1 MPVLKGK
8 EDAILAALG
17 HVNRFV
23 RGKIDLNLKF
33 PEGICLYM
41 RSTFIYRLMRIR
53 ITLTRSACS
62 EKCLHTCII

>member
-33 PEGICLYM
+33 PEGICLNM
-41 RSTFIYRLMRIR
+41 RNIFIYRLYS
-53 ITLTRSACS
+53 LWESG
-62 EKCLHTCII
+62 